1 MSTPTAL
8 PDPPGRP
15 IPPGR
20 LAGEV
25 ALVTGGWRGIGA
37 AVVRAYAAAGARVAI
52 NYPPGLPAAELGARQ
67 LVAELTSAG
76 QDASTGS
83 NAIVCC
89 ADVSDQAAVQ
99 RMVTETEAALGP
111 VSILVANAAASERLD
126 WTDITEAAWNQVM
139 AVNVTGTLFC
149 AQAVYPA
156 MRRAGRGKIIT
167 LSSVMVE
174 LGGVRALHY
183 VTSKAA
189 LIGFTRSLA
198 REVGRDGICVNSVMP
213 GAIKTESEE
222 ELYPGASDATA
233 ERQAAVQ
240 SIPRRGVADDLA
252 GAFLFLGSRDSDFVT
267 GQVIAVEG
275 GWIHY

>member
-1 MSTPTAL
+1 MSTPAEPSPPSRPETP

-25 ALVTGGWRGIGA
+25 ALVTGGWRGLGA
-37 AVVRAYAAAGARVAI
+37 MVARTYAAAGARVAI
-52 NYPPGLPAAELGARQ
+52 NYPPGIPAAEQAAHQMAAELGGIA
-67 LVAELTSAG
+67 
-76 QDASTGS
+76 
-83 NAIVCC
+83 CC
-89 ADVSDQAAVQ
+89 ADVSDQAAVN
-99 RMVTETEAALGP
+99 RMVAEIEADLGP

-126 WTDITEAAWNQVM
+126 WTDITEEAWNRVM

-149 AQAVYPA
+149 AQAVYPG
-156 MRRAGRGKIIT
+156 MRAAGRGKIIT

-189 LIGFTRSLA
+189 LIGLTRSLA

-213 GAIKTESEE
+213 GAIKTESDE
-222 ELYPGASDATA
+222 ELYPDTTAAAIA

-240 SIPRRGVADDLA
+240 SIPRRGVPDDLA

-267 GQVIAVEG
+267 GQVIAVDG

>member
-1 MSTPTAL
+1 MSA
-8 PDPPGRP
+8 
-15 IPPGR
+15 GR
-20 LAGEV
+20 LSGEV

-52 NYPPGLPAAELGARQ
+52 NYPPGLPAAADGAHQLAAELGQFA
-67 LVAELTSAG
+67 
-76 QDASTGS
+76 
-83 NAIVCC
+83 CC
-89 ADVSDQAAVQ
+89 ADVSDRAAVR
-99 RMVTETEAALGP
+99 RMVAETEAALGP

-126 WTDITEAAWNQVM
+126 WTDITEEAWNHVM

-198 REVGRDGICVNSVMP
+198 REVGGDGICVNSVMP

-222 ELYPGASDATA
+222 ELYPGASAATA

>member
-1 MSTPTAL
+1 M
-8 PDPPGRP
+8 
-15 IPPGR
+15 
-20 LAGEV
+20 V
-25 ALVTGGWRGIGA
+25 
-37 AVVRAYAAAGARVAI
+37 
-52 NYPPGLPAAELGARQ
+52 AELGGGDR
-67 LVAELTSAG
+67 
-76 QDASTGS
+76 
-83 NAIVCC
+83 AIACR

-99 RMVTETEAALGP
+99 RMVADTEAALGP

-126 WTDITEAAWNQVM
+126 WTDITEEAWDRIM

-189 LIGFTRSLA
+189 LIGFTRALA
-198 REVGRDGICVNSVMP
+198 REVGQYGICVNSVMP

-222 ELYPGASDATA
+222 ELYPGTSDAIA
-233 ERQAAVQ
+233 ERQAEVQ

-252 GAFLFLGSRDSDFVT
+252 GTFLFLGSRDSDFIT
-267 GQVIAVEG
+267 GQVIPVEG

>member
-1 MSTPTAL
+1 MSTPPAI

-15 IPPGR
+15 TTPPGR

-25 ALVTGGWRGIGA
+25 ALVTGGWRGLGA
-37 AVVRAYAAAGARVAI
+37 MVARTYAAAGARVAV
-52 NYPPGLPAAELGARQ
+52 NYPPGLPAAGRGARELAAELGAS
-67 LVAELTSAG
+67 TG
-76 QDASTGS
+76 QDLIA
-83 NAIVCC
+83 CC
-89 ADVSDQAAVQ
+89 ADVSDQAAVNG
-99 RMVTETEAALGP
+99 MVAEIERSLGP

-126 WTDITEAAWNQVM
+126 WTDITEEAWNRVL

-149 AQAVYPA
+149 AQAVYPG
-156 MRRAGRGKIIT
+156 MRQAGRGKIIT

-213 GAIKTESEE
+213 GAIKTESDE
-222 ELYPGASDATA
+222 ELYPGTTAAAIA

-240 SIPRRGVADDLA
+240 SIPRRGVPDDLA

-267 GQVIAVEG
+267 GQVIAVDG

>member
-1 MSTPTAL
+1 VSTA
-8 PDPPGRP
+8 PDPAPPGAAGAAGAA
-15 IPPGR
+15 GR

-37 AVVRAYAAAGARVAI
+37 AVARAYAAAGARVAV
-52 NYPPGLPAAELGARQ
+52 NYPPGLPAAETGAAQLAAELGADDGR
-67 LVAELTSAG
+67 ATA
-76 QDASTGS
+76 
-83 NAIVCC
+83 CR

-99 RMVTETEAALGP
+99 RMVAETESALGP

-126 WTDITEAAWNQVM
+126 WTDISEDAWNHVM

-149 AQAVYPA
+149 AQAVYPG

-167 LSSVMVE
+167 LTSVMVE

-198 REVGRDGICVNSVMP
+198 REVGRHGICVNAVMP
-213 GAIKTESEE
+213 GSIKTESEE
-222 ELYPGASDATA
+222 ELYPGTSAAIA
-233 ERQAAVQ
+233 ERQAGLQ
-240 SIPRRGVADDLA
+240 SIPRRGFAEDLA
-252 GAFLFLGSRDSDFVT
+252 GAFVFLGSRESDFIT
-267 GQVIAVEG
+267 GQVINVDG

>member
-1 MSTPTAL
+1 MSTPPAL

-15 IPPGR
+15 TPPGR

-52 NYPPGLPAAELGARQ
+52 NYPPGLPAAEDGAHQ
-67 LVAELTSAG
+67 MAAEL
-76 QDASTGS
+76 ASPG
-83 NAIVCC
+83 AIACC

-99 RMVTETEAALGP
+99 RMVADIEAALGP
-111 VSILVANAAASERLD
+111 VTILVANAAASERLD
-126 WTDITEAAWNQVM
+126 WTDITEEAWNRVM

-189 LIGFTRSLA
+189 LIGFTRALA
-198 REVGRDGICVNSVMP
+198 REVGPHGICVNSVMP

-222 ELYPGASDATA
+222 ELYPGTSDAIA

-267 GQVIAVEG
+267 GQVIPVEG

>member
-1 MSTPTAL
+1 M
-8 PDPPGRP
+8 G
-15 IPPGR
+15 
-20 LAGEV
+20 
-25 ALVTGGWRGIGA
+25 
-37 AVVRAYAAAGARVAI
+37 VRTYAAAGARVAI
-52 NYPPGLPAAELGARQ
+52 NYPPGLPAAEQGARDM
-67 LVAELTSAG
+67 VAELG
-76 QDASTGS
+76 GDER
-83 NAIVCC
+83 AIACC

-99 RMVTETEAALGP
+99 RMGADTEAALGP
-111 VSILVANAAASERLD
+111 VSILVANAAASDRQD
-126 WTDITEAAWNQVM
+126 WTDITEQSWNRVM

-149 AQAVYPA
+149 AQAVYPG
-156 MRRAGRGKIIT
+156 MRQAGRGKIIT

-198 REVGRDGICVNSVMP
+198 REIGRDGICVNSVMP
-213 GAIKTESEE
+213 GAIKTESDE
-222 ELYPGASDATA
+222 ELYPTTTAAEIA

-240 SIPRRGVADDLA
+240 SIPRRGMPDDLA

-267 GQVIAVEG
+267 GQVIAVDG

>member
-1 MSTPTAL
+1 LSTPA
-8 PDPPGRP
+8 
-15 IPPGR
+15 GR

-25 ALVTGGWRGIGA
+25 ALVTGGWRGLGA

-52 NYPPGLPAAELGARQ
+52 NYPPGLPAAEQGARDMA
-67 LVAELTSAG
+67 AELG
-76 QDASTGS
+76 GDDR
-83 NAIVCC
+83 AIACC

-99 RMVTETEAALGP
+99 RMVADTEAALGP

-126 WTDITEAAWNQVM
+126 WTDITEQAWDRIM

-156 MRRAGRGKIIT
+156 MQRAGRGKIIT

-189 LIGFTRSLA
+189 LIGFTRALA
-198 REVGRDGICVNSVMP
+198 REVGPHGICVNAVMP

-222 ELYPGASDATA
+222 ELYPGTADAIA
-233 ERQAAVQ
+233 VRQAEVQ

-267 GQVIAVEG
+267 GQVIAVDG

>member
-1 MSTPTAL
+1 LSTPPTT
-8 PDPPGRP
+8 PDPPDRTTL
-15 IPPGR
+15 PGR

-25 ALVTGGWRGIGA
+25 ALVTGSWRGIGA
-37 AVVRAYAAAGARVAI
+37 AVARAYAAAGARVAI
-52 NYPPGLPAAELGARQ
+52 NYPPGLPAAEHGAHQ
-67 LVAELTSAG
+67 MAAELA
-76 QDASTGS
+76 DTGTG
-83 NAIVCC
+83 AIACC

-99 RMVTETEAALGP
+99 RMVADIEAALGP
-111 VSILVANAAASERLD
+111 VSILVANAATSERLD
-126 WTDITEAAWNQVM
+126 WTDITEEAWNHVM

-189 LIGFTRSLA
+189 LIGFTRALA
-198 REVGRDGICVNSVMP
+198 REVGHDGICVNSVMP
-213 GAIKTESEE
+213 GAIKTESED
-222 ELYPGASDATA
+222 ELYPGTSDAIA

-240 SIPRRGVADDLA
+240 SIPRRGVAADLA